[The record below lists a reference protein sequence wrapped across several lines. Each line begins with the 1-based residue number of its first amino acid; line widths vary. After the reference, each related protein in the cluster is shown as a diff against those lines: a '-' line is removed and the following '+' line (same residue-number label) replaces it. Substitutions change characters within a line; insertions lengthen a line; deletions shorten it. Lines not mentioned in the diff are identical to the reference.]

1 MHRTAQKIQ
10 RLSHALHLRTVNPAS
25 GLVGT
30 TPIWVHRRRGP
41 RLERRGQWLGRGNG
55 FLLKFPDDGRT
66 VRFGRGGGAEESA
79 TVIILPVIRIE
90 RYETQIEDA
99 EPYIPPPAQNGGRRR
114 VRRR

>member
-1 MHRTAQKIQ
+1 MRQ
-10 RLSHALHLRTVNPAS
+10 RRFGCIGGGVRGWKGADNGWAAEM
-25 GLVGT
+25 GT
-30 TPIWVHRRRGP
+30 I
-41 RLERRGQWLGRGNG
+41 
-55 FLLKFPDDGRT
+55 LKFPDDGRT